1 MKNKKSII
9 SFCIALLSF
18 LLMVMTLLLVSA
30 SCTEYKF
37 DDAMAPRETDVMISI
52 RPRTTGARV
61 SPDVRNAQTR
71 VTENEIKSAVVLIY
85 NASRVFEKS
94 SDMGTCSNPVTLT
107 LREGKKY
114 IFIVANACPA
124 LRAKLDASPS
134 YQELT
139 AMLSEAADYNAGN
152 YPAQGLLMSGQAE
165 QTIAVGSANSVQLK
179 LKYCMSRV
187 DLYLRKGS
195 SDVGNITVNSVKLLK
210 ARNKGYLFKPDM
222 YASTATNTVTLQH
235 TQITGYA
242 AGSDGTL
249 IGTQYTY
256 PTVDATDLAF
266 EIELRHAG
274 TSAADTYTVYLNAGN
289 TAANITLKPNIQY
302 KVIVTFSKDE
312 SGTLSVSAFTEK
324 VVNFDIG

>member
-1 MKNKKSII
+1 MKKEKTVI

-37 DDAMAPRETDVMISI
+37 DDAVAPRETDVMISI
-52 RPRTTGARV
+52 RPRTIAGGANRDNGH
-61 SPDVRNAQTR
+61 PQTR
-71 VTENEIKSAVVLIY
+71 VTENEIKSAIVLIY

-94 SDMGTCSNPVTLT
+94 SDMGTGSPVTLT

-114 IFIVANACPA
+114 IFLVANACPA
-124 LRAKLDASPS
+124 LRARLDASPS
-134 YQELT
+134 YAELT
-139 AMLSEAADYNAGN
+139 GMLSEAADYNAGN
-152 YPAQGLLMSGQAE
+152 YPAQGLLMSGQAVE
-165 QTIAVGSANSVQLK
+165 TIAVGNTNTVQLK

-195 SDVGNITVNSVKLLK
+195 ADVGNITVNSVSLLK

-222 YASTATNTVTLQH
+222 YASTVTNAVTLQQ
-235 TQITGYA
+235 TQITGYT

-256 PTVDATDLAF
+256 PTVNATDLAF
-266 EIELRHAG
+266 RIELKHAG
-274 TSAADTYTVYLNAGN
+274 TSAADTYTVYLNDGN
-289 TAANITLKPNIQY
+289 TAANITLQPNVHY

-312 SGTLSVSAFTEK
+312 SGTLSVNAFTEK
-324 VVNFDIG
+324 TVNFDIG

>member
-1 MKNKKSII
+1 MKKEKTVI
-9 SFCIALLSF
+9 SFCIALPSF
-18 LLMVMTLLLVSA
+18 LLMLMTLLLVTV

-37 DDAMAPRETDVMISI
+37 DDTMAPRETDVMISI
-52 RPRTTGARV
+52 RQRTVAGRAER
-61 SPDVRNAQTR
+61 DNDRAQTR

-94 SDMGTCSNPVTLT
+94 SDMGTGSPVTLT

-152 YPAQGLLMSGQAE
+152 YPAQGLLMSGQTE

-195 SDVGNITVNSVKLLK
+195 ADVGNITVSSVKLLK
-210 ARNKGYLFKPDM
+210 ARNRGYLFKPDM
-222 YASTATNTVTLQH
+222 YASTVTNTVALQH
-235 TQITGYA
+235 TQVTGYTT
-242 AGSDGTL
+242 GSDGTL

-266 EIELRHAG
+266 EIGIRHAG

-289 TAANITLKPNIQY
+289 TAAHITLKPNIQY

-312 SGTLSVSAFTEK
+312 SGTLLVSAFTEK